1 MRIIVNE
8 IEIVLNKFSDDLQA
22 NSIQLYNNPDDSVS
36 IEISIYFKDFIEEIN
51 INTNITLN

>member
-1 MRIIVNE
+1 LRIIVNE